1 MISEDVIQ
9 KIKDENDIV
18 DVISESVKLKK
29 SGRYYVGLC
38 PFHHE
43 KTPSFTVTPDKQ
55 IFKCFGCGA
64 AGNVF
69 SFVMK
74 LRNISYIEAVKALAE
89 RVNIDIETDNKT
101 YNSQKNTIKRYYEIN
116 KEAARFFFS
125 NLRHNKKAYEYLK
138 NRNISI
144 STIKSFGL
152 GYAND
157 SWNDCMDYLKKKGYS
172 ELDLLSCGLIIKS
185 DKGRFYDRFRNRI
198 MFPIFDYMG
207 KVIGF
212 GGRVLDDSKPKY
224 LNSPETILF
233 KKGTNLYGLN
243 FVLKKCKDYKR
254 ELIIV
259 EGYMDCISLHQA
271 GIYNVVASLG
281 TALTPTMAKLIKR
294 YADRVVLSYDADNAG
309 MNAADRGLMI
319 LKKEG
324 LEVRILSVP
333 DGKDPDE
340 FIRKNSKKDFLYIV
354 HNSLSLIDYR
364 IKRVKVSCDL
374 SDASGITK
382 YIQGAIKIIKDLDS
396 VERDIYV
403 NKLSSETG
411 IKETAIYDLMKGEF
425 QNSVHNG
432 NKMNS
437 AEDFGQNLYL
447 EPVYIKYERI
457 LLKIICSNPEAY
469 DYCLNLIDTDTF
481 ESEAHKKIFNL
492 IKESISL
499 EGSERMHYIEIRCD
513 DIESSKEWANI
524 MSTDL
529 IYNND
534 EYKTFIDDCLRN
546 IKITKLEEKKKQVMN
561 YMKKLENKGKIDESF
576 ELMAKLEKI
585 QKEIGGM
592 KSDERRK

>member
-18 DVISESVKLKK
+18 DVVSESVKLKRT
-29 SGRYYVGLC
+29 GRYYVGLC

-74 LRNISYIEAVKALAE
+74 LKNVSFIEAVKILAE
-89 RVNIDIETDNKT
+89 RVNIDTGDDNES
-101 YNSQKNTIKRYYEIN
+101 YNNRKDTIKRYYEIN
-116 KEAARFFFS
+116 KEAARFFFG
-125 NLRHNKKAYEYLK
+125 NLQHNKKAFEYFK
-138 NRNISI
+138 NRNISM

-157 SWNDCMDYLKKKGYS
+157 SWDDCMNYLKNKGCS
-172 ELDLLSCGLIIKS
+172 ELDLLSCGLIVKN
-185 DKGRFYDRFRNRI
+185 DKGKFYDRFRNRV

-224 LNSPETILF
+224 LNSPETVLF

-243 FVLKKCKDYKR
+243 FVLKKCRDYKR

-271 GIYNVVASLG
+271 GICNAVASLG
-281 TALTPTMAKLIKR
+281 TSLTGTMAKLIKR
-294 YADRVVLSYDADNAG
+294 YADRVILSYDADSAG

-324 LEVRILSVP
+324 LEIKILSVP

-340 FIRKNSKKDFLYIV
+340 FIRKNTKEDFLYIV
-354 HNSLSLIDYR
+354 NNALSLIDYR
-364 IKRVKVSCDL
+364 IKRIKEGCNF

-382 YIQGAIKIIKDLDS
+382 YVQSVIGIIKDLGS

-403 NKLSSETG
+403 NRLSGETG
-411 IKETAIYDLMKGEF
+411 IKETAIYDLMKDEF
-425 QNSVHNG
+425 QNSG
-432 NKMNS
+432 NDGNYVNS
-437 AEDFGQNLYL
+437 TADFGQNLYL
-447 EPVYIKYERI
+447 EPMYIKYERI
-457 LLKIICSNPEAY
+457 LLKIMCSNHKAY
-469 DYCLNLIDTDTF
+469 EYCLNLVDADTF
-481 ESEAHKKIFNL
+481 ENRAHKKIFDL
-492 IKESISL
+492 IKESVTLLSD
-499 EGSERMHYIEIRCD
+499 ERMHYIEIRCD
-513 DIESSKEWANI
+513 DIESSKEWAYI

-529 IYNND
+529 IYNSD
-534 EYKTFIDDCLRN
+534 EYKAFTDDCLKN
-546 IKITKLEEKKKQVMN
+546 IKITQLEEKKKQIMDD
-561 YMKKLENKGKIDESF
+561 MKKLERQGKIDESF
-576 ELMAKLEKI
+576 KLAAELEKI

-592 KSDERRK
+592 KSDGRRK